1 MQNVLLIFVN
11 IIVTF
16 SMVVLIEKIFK
27 KEGLY
32 VWAAIAL
39 IMANILECQTVG
51 LFNGFT
57 STCGNVL
64 FASVFLATD
73 IMSEKYGAE
82 YSKKAIKLSVVA
94 MIAFTV
100 IMQIGLLFKP
110 DATDFA
116 HDSMVTLFG
125 LNLRITISSLVMF
138 FISNNLDIFIFDKLK
153 KKIPNK
159 LWLRN
164 NVATIVSNVLE
175 NYFFIA
181 FAFVGIYDIP
191 TLFNIA
197 TTISI
202 VEIVIALCDTP
213 FLYISKALKNKTK

>member
-1 MQNVLLIFVN
+1 MQNVLLIFLN
-11 IIVTF
+11 IIVAF
-16 SMVVLIEKIFK
+16 SIVVLIEKIFK

-73 IMSEKYGAE
+73 IMSEKYGSE
-82 YSKKAIKLSVVA
+82 YSKKAIKLAVLA
-94 MIAFTV
+94 MVSFTI
-100 IMQIGLLFKP
+100 IMQIGLLFTP
-110 DATDFA
+110 DASDFA
-116 HDSMVTLFG
+116 HDSMVTLFS

-138 FISNNLDIFIFDKLK
+138 YISNNLDILIFDKLK
-153 KKIPNK
+153 KKLPK
-159 LWLRN
+159 QLWLRN
-164 NVATIVSNVLE
+164 NVATIISNVLE
-175 NYFFIA
+175 NYFFIF

-191 TLFNIA
+191 TMLNIA
-197 TTISI
+197 TTISV
-202 VEIVIALCDTP
+202 VEIVIALFDTP
-213 FLYISKALKNKTK
+213 FLYISKKLK

>member
-1 MQNVLLIFVN
+1 MNNVLLIFIN

-16 SMVVLIEKIFK
+16 SMVILIEKIFK

-64 FASVFLATD
+64 FASVFLATV
-73 IMSEKYGAE
+73 IMSEKYGSE
-82 YSKKAIKLSVVA
+82 YSKKAIRLAVVA

-100 IMQIGLLFKP
+100 IMQIGLLFTP
-110 DATDFA
+110 DETDFA
-116 HDSMVTLFG
+116 HESMQTLFS
-125 LNLRITISSLVMF
+125 LNLRISMSSIVMF
-138 FISNNLDIFIFDKLK
+138 FISNNLDIFLFEKIK
-153 KKIPNK
+153 KKLPNQ
-159 LWLRN
+159 LWVRN

-175 NYFFIA
+175 NYFFIF
-181 FAFVGIYDIP
+181 FAFVGLYDVP
-191 TLFNIA
+191 TMLNIA
-197 TTISI
+197 TTISV
-202 VEIVIALCDTP
+202 VEIVIALFDTP
-213 FLYISKALKNKTK
+213 FIYISKKLK

>member
-1 MQNVLLIFVN
+1 MNNVLLIFIN

-16 SMVVLIEKIFK
+16 TIVILIEKIFK

-73 IMSEKYGAE
+73 IISEKYGSK
-82 YSKKAIKLSVVA
+82 YSKQAIKLAVFA
-94 MIAFTV
+94 MISFTI

-110 DATDFA
+110 DVTDFA
-116 HDSMVTLFG
+116 HDSMVTLFS
-125 LNLRITISSLVMF
+125 LNLRISISSIIMF
-138 FISNNLDIFIFDKLK
+138 YISNNLDIFLFEKIK
-153 KKIPNK
+153 KKLPNK
-159 LWLRN
+159 LWVRN
-164 NVATIVSNVLE
+164 NVATIISNVLE
-175 NYFFIA
+175 NYFFIF

-191 TLFNIA
+191 TMLNIA
-197 TTISI
+197 TTISA
-202 VEIVIALCDTP
+202 VEIVIAIFDTP
-213 FLYISKALKNKTK
+213 FLYLSKKLS

>member
-1 MQNVLLIFVN
+1 MNNVLLIFIN

-16 SMVVLIEKIFK
+16 SMVILIEKIFK

-73 IMSEKYGAE
+73 IMSEKYGSE
-82 YSKKAIKLSVVA
+82 YSKKAIRLAVVA

-100 IMQIGLLFKP
+100 IMQIGLLFTP
-110 DATDFA
+110 DETDFA
-116 HDSMVTLFG
+116 HESMQTLFS
-125 LNLRITISSLVMF
+125 LNLRISISSIVMF
-138 FISNNLDIFIFDKLK
+138 FISNNLDIFLFEKIK
-153 KKIPNK
+153 KKLPNQ
-159 LWLRN
+159 LWVRN

-175 NYFFIA
+175 NYFFIF
-181 FAFVGIYDIP
+181 FAFVGLYDVP
-191 TLFNIA
+191 TMLNIA
-197 TTISI
+197 TTISV
-202 VEIVIALCDTP
+202 VEIVIALFDTP
-213 FLYISKALKNKTK
+213 FVYISKKLK

>member
-1 MQNVLLIFVN
+1 MNNVLLIFIN

-16 SMVVLIEKIFK
+16 SIVLLIEKVFK

-73 IMSEKYGAE
+73 IMSEKYGSE
-82 YSKKAIKLSVVA
+82 YSKKAIRLAVVA

-100 IMQIGLLFKP
+100 IMQIGLLFTP
-110 DATDFA
+110 DETDFA
-116 HDSMVTLFG
+116 HESMQTLFS
-125 LNLRITISSLVMF
+125 LNLRISISSIVMF
-138 FISNNLDIFIFDKLK
+138 FISNNLDIFLFEKIK
-153 KKIPNK
+153 KKLPNQ

-175 NYFFIA
+175 NYFFIF
-181 FAFVGIYDIP
+181 FAFVGLYDIP
-191 TLFNIA
+191 TMLNIA
-197 TTISI
+197 TTISV
-202 VEIVIALCDTP
+202 VEIVIALFDTP
-213 FLYISKALKNKTK
+213 FIYISKKLK

>member
-1 MQNVLLIFVN
+1 MNNVLLIFIN

-16 SMVVLIEKIFK
+16 SMVVLIEKVFK
-27 KEGLY
+27 KEGLF

-73 IMSEKYGAE
+73 IMSEKYGAD
-82 YSKKAIKLSVVA
+82 YSKKAIRLAVVS

-100 IMQIGLLFKP
+100 IMQIGLLFTP
-110 DATDFA
+110 DETDFA
-116 HDSMVTLFG
+116 HDAMTTLFS
-125 LNLRITISSLVMF
+125 LNLRISISSIVMF
-138 FISNNLDIFIFDKLK
+138 FISNNLDIFLFEKIK

-164 NVATIVSNVLE
+164 NVATMISNVLE
-175 NYFFIA
+175 NYFFIF
-181 FAFVGIYDIP
+181 FAFVGLYDIP
-191 TLFNIA
+191 TMLNIA
-197 TTISI
+197 TTISV
-202 VEIVIALCDTP
+202 VEIDIALFDTP
-213 FLYISKALKNKTK
+213 FLYISKKLN